1 MTQQEFFERTKVEVS
16 NNEFKAIQ
24 DVYYY
29 SDLDKDEFCKLW
41 CKMNKTRVK
50 AAKAAEMEAQRR
62 GAYNDALFAWFTKWQ
77 NAKNFQE
84 NYYTNIAY
92 IKLSTYLVQAM
103 SYAGIRFGNAET
115 LSDVHY
121 KVGKYLGIYK

>member
-1 MTQQEFFERTKVEVS
+1 MTQQEFFNRTRVEVS
-16 NNEFKAIQ
+16 LDEFLSIHE
-24 DVYYY
+24 VYNH

-50 AAKAAEMEAQRR
+50 AAKAAEMDAQRR

-77 NAKNFQE
+77 NSKNFQE

>member
-1 MTQQEFFERTKVEVS
+1 MTKQEFFKITKVEVS
-16 NNEFKAIQ
+16 NDEFWAINE
-24 DVYYY
+24 VYNN
-29 SDLDKDEFCKLW
+29 SEVDKNEFCKLW
-41 CKMNKTRVK
+41 CKMNPSRVQE
-50 AAKAAEMEAQRR
+50 AKIAEKEAQRKC
-62 GAYNDALFAWFTKWQ
+62 AYNDALFEWFTKWQ
-77 NAKNFQE
+77 NSKNFQE

-92 IKLSTYLVQAM
+92 IKLSTFLVQAM

>member
-16 NNEFKAIQ
+16 NDEFWAINE
-24 DVYYY
+24 VYNY
-29 SDLDKDEFCKLW
+29 SELDKDEFCKLW

-103 SYAGIRFGNAET
+103 SFAGIHFGNAET